1 MILFERDREVML
13 APSLDL
19 SSGGLSWHRVEAK
32 EEVLK
37 SVMGMSQ
44 MTSMLKDTDRNEVY
58 NAAITGWLSLFVLI
72 QRGHS

>member
-1 MILFERDREVML
+1 ML

-19 SSGGLSWHRVEAK
+19 SSGGLLWHRVEAK
-32 EEVLK
+32 EDILK

-58 NAAITGWLSLFVLI
+58 NAAIAGWL
-72 QRGHS
+72 